1 MLLALLPVTVL
12 IAFGLVLKRLPGFGS
27 EEFWSGAERLAY
39 YCLLPVLLFTSVAEV
54 DVAHV
59 PLARLAAALVIPTV
73 IVSIGIAA
81 ARRVIA
87 RDLPGFT
94 SVIVSIGI
102 VSTRGVIARD
112 LPGFTSVLQ
121 GGIRFNT
128 YIALSLAASLFGSE
142 GTAVAAIV
150 AAILVPTV
158 NIVSSLG
165 FEFLRTGPNS
175 LVALLRGIITNPL
188 VLGCLAGAAAN
199 LTGVGLPTPAAAV
212 LDPLAAAS
220 LPIGL
225 LCVGAGLRPFSLG
238 EQARAI
244 IASTVIKLLVLPG
257 LSLLSLLVFDVPAV
271 PALVGM
277 IFQSIAT
284 ASSGYVMARQL
295 GGDARLMAA
304 LIAGQTV
311 VMLLTLPF
319 VMLIAEAVLR

>member
-12 IAFGLVLKRLPGFGS
+12 IAFGLVFRRLPGFGS

-81 ARRVIA
+81 ARR
-87 RDLPGFT
+87 
-94 SVIVSIGI
+94 
-102 VSTRGVIARD
+102 VIARD

>member
-73 IVSIGIAA
+73 IVSIGI
-81 ARRVIA
+81 
-87 RDLPGFT
+87 
-94 SVIVSIGI
+94 

-158 NIVSSLG
+158 NVVSSLG
-165 FEFLRTGPNS
+165 FEFLRTGPSS

-199 LTGVGLPTPAAAV
+199 LTGVGLPTPVAAV

-225 LCVGAGLRPFSLG
+225 LCVGAGLRPFSVG

-311 VMLLTLPF
+311 VMLLTLPV

>member
-12 IAFGLVLKRLPGFGS
+12 IAFGLVLRRLPGFGS

-94 SVIVSIGI
+94 SV
-102 VSTRGVIARD
+102 
-112 LPGFTSVLQ
+112 LQ

-165 FEFLRTGPNS
+165 FEFLRTGQNS

>member
-12 IAFGLVLKRLPGFGS
+12 IAFGLVLRRLPGFGS

-73 IVSIGIAA
+73 FVSIGMAA
-81 ARRVIA
+81 ARR
-87 RDLPGFT
+87 
-94 SVIVSIGI
+94 
-102 VSTRGVIARD
+102 VIARD

-199 LTGVGLPTPAAAV
+199 LTGVGLPTLAAAV

>member
-1 MLLALLPVTVL
+1 M
-12 IAFGLVLKRLPGFGS
+12 
-27 EEFWSGAERLAY
+27 
-39 YCLLPVLLFTSVAEV
+39 
-54 DVAHV
+54 AHV
-59 PLARLAAALVIPTV
+59 PLARLAAALVVPT
-73 IVSIGIAA
+73 
-81 ARRVIA
+81 
-87 RDLPGFT
+87 
-94 SVIVSIGI
+94 VIVSIGI

-158 NIVSSLG
+158 NVVSSLG
-165 FEFLRTGPNS
+165 FEFLRTGPSS

-199 LTGVGLPTPAAAV
+199 LTGVGLPTPVAAV

-225 LCVGAGLRPFSLG
+225 LCVGAGLRPFSVG
-238 EQARAI
+238 EQARAL
-244 IASTVIKLLVLPG
+244 IASTVIKLFVLPG

-311 VMLLTLPF
+311 VMLLTLPV

>member
-12 IAFGLVLKRLPGFGS
+12 IAFGLVLRRLPGFGS

-81 ARRVIA
+81 ARR
-87 RDLPGFT
+87 
-94 SVIVSIGI
+94 
-102 VSTRGVIARD
+102 VIARD

-220 LPIGL
+220 RPIGL

>member
-12 IAFGLVLKRLPGFGS
+12 IAFGLVLRRLPGFGS

-59 PLARLAAALVIPTV
+59 PLARLAAGLVIPTV
-73 IVSIGIAA
+73 IVSIGIAS
-81 ARRVIA
+81 ARR
-87 RDLPGFT
+87 
-94 SVIVSIGI
+94 
-102 VSTRGVIARD
+102 VIARD

>member
-73 IVSIGIAA
+73 IVSIGI
-81 ARRVIA
+81 
-87 RDLPGFT
+87 
-94 SVIVSIGI
+94 

-158 NIVSSLG
+158 NVVSSLG
-165 FEFLRTGPNS
+165 FEFLRTGPSS

-199 LTGVGLPTPAAAV
+199 LTGVGLPTPVAAV

-225 LCVGAGLRPFSLG
+225 LCVGAGLRPFSVG
-238 EQARAI
+238 EQARAL
-244 IASTVIKLLVLPG
+244 IASTVIKLFVLPG

-311 VMLLTLPF
+311 VMLLTLPV

>member
-12 IAFGLVLKRLPGFGS
+12 IVFGGILRRLPGFRS
-27 EEFWSGAERLAY
+27 EEFWAGAEKLAY

-54 DVAHV
+54 DVGHV

-73 IVSIGIAA
+73 FVSMGIVVF
-81 ARRVIA
+81 RRVVA
-87 RDLPGFT
+87 RDLP
-94 SVIVSIGI
+94 
-102 VSTRGVIARD
+102 A
-112 LPGFTSVLQ
+112 FTSVLQ

-128 YIALSLAASLFGSE
+128 YIGLSLAASLFGAE
-142 GTAVAAIV
+142 GSAVAAIV

-165 FEFLRTGPNS
+165 FEFLRTGPTS
-175 LVALLRGIITNPL
+175 LLALLRAIVTNPL
-188 VLGCLAGAAAN
+188 VLGCAVGAVAN
-199 LTGVGLPTPAAAV
+199 LTGFGLPSVLASV

-225 LCVGAGLRPFSLG
+225 LCVGAGLRTFSMRAH
-238 EQARAI
+238 ARAFVV
-244 IASTVIKLLVLPG
+244 STVIKLIVLPG
-257 LSLLSLLVFDVPAV
+257 LSVLTLWALSVTSV
-271 PALVGM
+271 PALVGL

-295 GGDARLMAA
+295 GGDAKLMAA

-311 VMLLTLPF
+311 VMLLTLP
-319 VMLIAEAVLR
+319 VVLLIAQEVLG

>member
-12 IAFGLVLKRLPGFGS
+12 IAFGLVLRRLPGFGS

-81 ARRVIA
+81 ARR
-87 RDLPGFT
+87 
-94 SVIVSIGI
+94 
-102 VSTRGVIARD
+102 VIARD

-188 VLGCLAGAAAN
+188 VLGCLSGAAAN

>member
-73 IVSIGIAA
+73 IVSIGI
-81 ARRVIA
+81 
-87 RDLPGFT
+87 
-94 SVIVSIGI
+94 

-158 NIVSSLG
+158 NVVSSLG
-165 FEFLRTGPNS
+165 FEFLRTGPSS
-175 LVALLRGIITNPL
+175 LVALLRGIEPAGARLPGGGGGESHRGGSAHTGCGRSRSVGCGIAADRASLRRGGTAP
-188 VLGCLAGAAAN
+188 VLG
-199 LTGVGLPTPAAAV
+199 
-212 LDPLAAAS
+212 
-220 LPIGL
+220 
-225 LCVGAGLRPFSLG
+225 R
-238 EQARAI
+238 
-244 IASTVIKLLVLPG
+244 
-257 LSLLSLLVFDVPAV
+257 
-271 PALVGM
+271 
-277 IFQSIAT
+277 
-284 ASSGYVMARQL
+284 
-295 GGDARLMAA
+295 
-304 LIAGQTV
+304 
-311 VMLLTLPF
+311 
-319 VMLIAEAVLR
+319 

>member
-1 MLLALLPVTVL
+1 
-12 IAFGLVLKRLPGFGS
+12 
-27 EEFWSGAERLAY
+27 
-39 YCLLPVLLFTSVAEV
+39 
-54 DVAHV
+54 VAHV

-81 ARRVIA
+81 ARR
-87 RDLPGFT
+87 
-94 SVIVSIGI
+94 
-102 VSTRGVIARD
+102 VIARD

>member
-12 IAFGLVLKRLPGFGS
+12 IAFGLVLRRLPGFGS

-54 DVAHV
+54 DVALV

-81 ARRVIA
+81 ARR
-87 RDLPGFT
+87 
-94 SVIVSIGI
+94 
-102 VSTRGVIARD
+102 VIARD

>member
-1 MLLALLPVTVL
+1 MSLSPVLLALLPVTVL
-12 IAFGLVLKRLPGFGS
+12 IAFGFVLRRLPGFGS
-27 EEFWSGAERLAY
+27 EEFWSGAEKLAY

-59 PLARLAAALVIPTV
+59 PLVRLAAALIIPTV
-73 IVSIGIAA
+73 IVSVVIVL

-87 RDLPGFT
+87 G
-94 SVIVSIGI
+94 
-102 VSTRGVIARD
+102 D

-128 YIALSLAASLFGSE
+128 YIGLSLAAGLFGSE
-142 GTAVAAIV
+142 GSAVAAIV

-158 NIVSSLG
+158 NVVSSLG
-165 FEFLRTGPNS
+165 FEFLRTGPSS
-175 LVALLRGIITNPL
+175 LIALFRAIITNPL
-188 VLGCLAGAAAN
+188 VLGCAAGGAAN
-199 LTGVGLPTPAAAV
+199 VTGLGLPSPAATV

-225 LCVGAGLRPFSLG
+225 LCVGAGLRPFSFG
-238 EQARAI
+238 EQARAMI
-244 IASTVIKLLVLPG
+244 VSTVTRLLVLPG
-257 LSLLSLLVFDVPAV
+257 LTLLTLLAFDVPAV

-295 GGDARLMAA
+295 GGDAKLMAA

-311 VMLLTLPF
+311 AMLLTLPP
-319 VMLIAEAVLR
+319 VLLISQAVLG

>member
-1 MLLALLPVTVL
+1 VLLALLPVTVL
-12 IAFGLVLKRLPGFGS
+12 IAFGLVLRRLPGFGS

-81 ARRVIA
+81 ARR
-87 RDLPGFT
+87 
-94 SVIVSIGI
+94 
-102 VSTRGVIARD
+102 VIARD

>member
-12 IAFGLVLKRLPGFGS
+12 IAFGLVLRRLPGFGS

-81 ARRVIA
+81 ARR
-87 RDLPGFT
+87 
-94 SVIVSIGI
+94 
-102 VSTRGVIARD
+102 VIARD

>member
-12 IAFGLVLKRLPGFGS
+12 IAFGLVLRRLPGFGS

-59 PLARLAAALVIPTV
+59 PLARLAAALVIPT
-73 IVSIGIAA
+73 
-81 ARRVIA
+81 
-87 RDLPGFT
+87 
-94 SVIVSIGI
+94 VIVSIGI

>member
-12 IAFGLVLKRLPGFGS
+12 IAFGLVLRRLPGFGS

-73 IVSIGIAA
+73 IVSIGIALS
-81 ARRVIA
+81 RR
-87 RDLPGFT
+87 
-94 SVIVSIGI
+94 
-102 VSTRGVIARD
+102 VIARD

>member
-1 MLLALLPVTVL
+1 MTLVPVLLALLPVTVL
-12 IAFGLVLKRLPGFGS
+12 IAFGLVLRRLPGFGS

-73 IVSIGIAA
+73 IVSIGIALS
-81 ARRVIA
+81 RRVIA
-87 RDLPGFT
+87 RDLP
-94 SVIVSIGI
+94 
-102 VSTRGVIARD
+102 A
-112 LPGFTSVLQ
+112 FTSVLQ
-121 GGIRFNT
+121 GGVRFNT
-128 YIALSLAASLFGSE
+128 YIALSLAASLFGTE

-165 FEFLRTGPNS
+165 FEFLRTGPSS
-175 LVALLRGIITNPL
+175 LLAILRGIITNPL

-199 LTGVGLPTPAAAV
+199 LSGVGLPAPAAAV

-225 LCVGAGLRPFSLG
+225 LCVGAGLRPFSIG
-238 EQARAI
+238 EHARAI

-257 LSLLSLLVFDVPAV
+257 LSLLSLLAFDVPAV

-311 VMLLTLPF
+311 VMLLSLPF
-319 VMLIAEAVLR
+319 VLLIAEAVLR

>member
-12 IAFGLVLKRLPGFGS
+12 IAFGLVLRRLPGFGS

-94 SVIVSIGI
+94 SV
-102 VSTRGVIARD
+102 
-112 LPGFTSVLQ
+112 LQ

-142 GTAVAAIV
+142 GTDVAAIV
-150 AAILVPTV
+150 AAMLVPTV

>member
-1 MLLALLPVTVL
+1 VLLALLPVTVL
-12 IAFGLVLKRLPGFGS
+12 IAFGLVLRRLPGFGS

-73 IVSIGIAA
+73 FVSIGMAA
-81 ARRVIA
+81 ARR
-87 RDLPGFT
+87 
-94 SVIVSIGI
+94 
-102 VSTRGVIARD
+102 VIARD

-199 LTGVGLPTPAAAV
+199 LTGVGLPTLAAAV